1 MSFAPASH
9 RYDGMVY
16 RRRGRS
22 LEFTP
27 DELEAI
33 GRVLASPRLTKCD
46 RPRPEDSP
54 YPVRNWRSPASPS
67 PGQI

>member
-33 GRVLASPRLTKCD
+33 GRVLAA
-46 RPRPEDSP
+46 
-54 YPVRNWRSPASPS
+54 PA
-67 PGQI
+67 

>member
-9 RYDGMVY
+9 RYDSTVY
-16 RRRGRS
+16 RRRGLS

-33 GRVLASPRLTKCD
+33 GRVLVA
-46 RPRPEDSP
+46 
-54 YPVRNWRSPASPS
+54 PA
-67 PGQI
+67 